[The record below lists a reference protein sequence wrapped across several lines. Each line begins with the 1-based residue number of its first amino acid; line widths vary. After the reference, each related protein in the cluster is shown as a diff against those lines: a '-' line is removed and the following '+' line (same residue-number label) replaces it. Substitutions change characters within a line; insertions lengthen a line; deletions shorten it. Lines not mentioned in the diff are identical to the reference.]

1 MPQAESPNGL
11 RAVLFDIDGT
21 LVDTVPA
28 LIPGLGD
35 AFEKYAGLRPSDEVI
50 RGMIGMPLSQQMR
63 LFQLHEPS
71 EEQLREMMDFA
82 IGRFE
87 HYKDRETPFGPAVQ
101 ALIRLSHE
109 DFRIGLVTSK
119 SQVELTTFLDR
130 FEAAAFVDVAVCS
143 SDVEKPKP
151 HADSAL
157 LACERLAVAPGET
170 VLIGDSIFDMQC
182 AQRAGI
188 PAYAVT
194 YGAGEEQALLAENPA
209 RVFRTPEEVYEWAY
223 HITEA
228 TCLDGRS

>member
-1 MPQAESPNGL
+1 MADSLSGI

-21 LVDTVPA
+21 LVDTLPA

-35 AFEKYAGLRPSDEVI
+35 AFEKYAGHRPSDEVI

-71 EEQLREMMDFA
+71 QERLKEMIDYA

-87 HYKDRETPFGPAVQ
+87 HYKDRERVFGPAVQ

-119 SQVELTTFLDR
+119 SQVELTSFLDR
-130 FEAAAFVDVAVCS
+130 FEAAAFVDVAVCA

-151 HADSAL
+151 HADCAL
-157 LACERLAVAPGET
+157 LACERLAVAPGEAIF
-170 VLIGDSIFDMQC
+170 IGDSIFDMQC

-188 PAYAVT
+188 AAYAVT
-194 YGAGEEQALLAENPA
+194 YGAGDEQALLAENPA
-209 RVFRTPEEVYEWAY
+209 RVFKTPEELYEWAY
-223 HITEA
+223 HLSEA
-228 TCLDGRS
+228 PCLDGRS